1 MKMAKKIALNEK
13 WLATKFLIKR
23 DVKKFA
29 KKIERVA
36 IAVSKKSLM
45 ENLFRNSTSGS
56 IRPDNVFAAH
66 FRLLHFFCF
75 VILHT
80 QISSNV
86 KIKCDN
92 SSPTRLYRP
101 ITYRPLTNGFLYL
114 PK

>member
-13 WLATKFLIKR
+13 WLANIFLIKR
-23 DVKKFA
+23 DVRKFA
-29 KKIERVA
+29 KNIERVA

-66 FRLLHFFCF
+66 FYF